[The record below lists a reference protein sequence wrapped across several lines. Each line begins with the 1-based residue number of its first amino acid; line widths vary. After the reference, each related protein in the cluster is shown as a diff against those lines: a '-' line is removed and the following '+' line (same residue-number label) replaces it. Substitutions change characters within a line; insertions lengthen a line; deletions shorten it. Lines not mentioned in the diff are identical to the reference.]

1 MFLCESVLLNDKF
14 VFLLAINL
22 ILFFTK
28 NHFVADANRNFTMN
42 ISTFFSR
49 ANLKINIHNLS
60 YLPRWIIVLIDF
72 SVLLMSFFLTYM
84 ILKGTGLDYI
94 ITKHKL
100 TFISLFFGINIFFF
114 WLFRTYSGIIRHSSY
129 IDAIKILFSQT
140 SVLVFFLFFNFLFE
154 LLFKEK
160 AFLNTALFINMV
172 LSFCGLFLY
181 RVVVKQTFE
190 LYFIEKTDHKLIK
203 AIIYGTDANAIS
215 VANALKFET
224 PSRFKIVAFVD
235 KNNQNAS
242 KRMLDLPI
250 LVQRK
255 KLPALMRS
263 VGAEGLVIADKSLSK
278 EEQLVIID
286 QCLEFNYKVYTIPS
300 ISDWENQKEISQK
313 VKNIQIEDLLERDP
327 IVLDSISIS
336 RQLEGKT
343 ILITGAAGSIGS
355 EIVRQLLSFNPR
367 KLIILDQAE
376 TPLHHIRLEV
386 EDIKSDTI
394 IRTVIADIRNKAALE
409 RIFKLYKPEMVYH
422 AAAYKHVP
430 LMEENPSQAILTNV
444 EGTKNLADLSCKYSV
459 NKFVMISTDKAVN
472 PSNVMGASKR
482 IAEKYVQSLSLKCKE
497 NIDFYAT
504 KFITTRFGNVLGSNG
519 SVVPLF
525 TKQIAEGGPVTI
537 THPDIIRYFMTIPE
551 ACQLVLEAGSMGNG
565 GEIYIFDMG
574 KPVKIIDL
582 ARKMI
587 KLAGFNPERDIKIK
601 IVGLRPGEKLYEE
614 LLNDTSKTLPTY
626 HEKIMIAEEIQAEF
640 EDLHL
645 HIDELIGI
653 ASFFDNDDIVV
664 KMKKIVPEFISMNST
679 YTQLDK

>member
-1 MFLCESVLLNDKF
+1 ME
-14 VFLLAINL
+14 
-22 ILFFTK
+22 
-28 NHFVADANRNFTMN
+28 
-42 ISTFFSR
+42 ISKYFSR
-49 ANLKINIHNLS
+49 DYLKFNIHNLS
-60 YLPRWIIVLIDF
+60 YLPRWIIVLIDI
-72 SVLLMSFFLTYM
+72 SVLVMSFILTFV
-84 ILKGTGLDYI
+84 IFKGTGLNYIVTDYA
-94 ITKHKL
+94 L
-100 TFISLFFGINIFFF
+100 TFIGLFFVTNIFFF

-129 IDAIKILFSQT
+129 IDAVKILFSQT
-140 SVLVFFLFFNFLFE
+140 AVLVFFLFFNFIFE
-154 LLFKEK
+154 LVFKEK
-160 AFLNTALFINMV
+160 AFLNTALFINIV

-190 LYFIEKTDHKLIK
+190 LYFKEKTGHKLIK

-215 VANALKFET
+215 VANALKFES

-278 EEQLVIID
+278 EEKLTIID

-300 ISDWENQKEISQK
+300 VSDWENQKEISQK

-327 IVLDSISIS
+327 IVLDCVSISK
-336 RQLEGKT
+336 QLMGKT

-355 EIVRQLLSFNPR
+355 EIVRQILGFNP
-367 KLIILDQAE
+367 KKVIILDQAE
-376 TPLHHIRLEV
+376 TPLHHIGLEV
-386 EDIKSDTI
+386 EGIKGDTI
-394 IRTVIADIRNKAALE
+394 IHSVIVDVRNKTALE
-409 RIFKLYKPEMVYH
+409 KVFKQYRPQMVYH

-444 EGTKNLADLSCKYSV
+444 DGTKNLADLACEYHV
-459 NKFVMISTDKAVN
+459 AKFVMISTDKAVN

-482 IAEKYVQSLSLKCKE
+482 IAEKYVQSLYLKCKE
-497 NIDFYAT
+497 NKGMHAT

-525 TKQIAEGGPVTI
+525 SKQIAEGGPVTI

-587 KLAGFNPERDIKIK
+587 KLAGFSPDRDIKIK
-601 IVGLRPGEKLYEE
+601 VVGLRPGEKLYEE

-626 HEKIMIAEEIQAEF
+626 HEKIMIAQELQMEY

-645 HIDELIGI
+645 DIQELIGI
-653 ASFFDNDDIVV
+653 ASFFDNDDIVA
-664 KMKKIVPEFISMNST
+664 KMKKIVPEFVSMNSVYAT
-679 YTQLDK
+679 LDK

>member
-1 MFLCESVLLNDKF
+1 MKR
-14 VFLLAINL
+14 L
-22 ILFFTK
+22 IDFTG
-28 NHFVADANRNFTMN
+28 
-42 ISTFFSR
+42 
-49 ANLKINIHNLS
+49 ANLRFNIHNLS
-60 YLPRWIIVLIDF
+60 YLPRWIIVIIDF
-72 SVLLMSFFLTYM
+72 TVLITSFLFTYSIFL
-84 ILKGTGLDYI
+84 GTGLDYI
-94 ITKHKL
+94 ITKNFV
-100 TFISLFFGINIFFF
+100 TFIGLFFGVNLFFF

-129 IDAIKILFSQT
+129 IDAMKLLFSQT

-154 LLFKEK
+154 MLYKEK
-160 AFLNTALFINMV
+160 VFLNTALFINIV

-181 RVVVKQTFE
+181 RVIVKQTFE
-190 LYFIEKTDHKLIK
+190 IYFIEKNENKLIK
-203 AIIYGTDANAIS
+203 TVIFGTDANAIS
-215 VANALKFET
+215 VAKSLKIEI
-224 PSRFKIVAFVD
+224 PSRFKIVAFID

-255 KLPALMRS
+255 KIPALMRS

-278 EEQLVIID
+278 EEQLVLIE
-286 QCLEFNYKVYTIPS
+286 QCLEYNYKVYNIPTIT
-300 ISDWENQKEISQK
+300 DWENQKEISQK
-313 VKNIQIEDLLERDP
+313 VKNIQIEDLLEREA
-327 IVLDSISIS
+327 IRLDSVGIS
-336 RQLEGKT
+336 RQLEDKT

-355 EIVRQLLSFNPR
+355 EIVRQVLSFNP
-367 KLIILDQAE
+367 KKVIILDQAE
-376 TPLHHIRLEV
+376 TPLHHICLEV
-386 EDIKSDTI
+386 EGIKLDTI
-394 IRTVIADIRNKAALE
+394 IHTVIADIRNKVALE
-409 RIFKLYKPEMVYH
+409 CVFKMHLPQLVYH

-444 EGTKNLADLSCKYSV
+444 EGTKNLADLSCKYKV
-459 NKFVMISTDKAVN
+459 HKFVMISTDKAVN

-482 IAEKYVQSLSLKCKE
+482 IAEKYVQSLHLKNKLI
-497 NIDFYAT
+497 NGLHST

-587 KLAGFNPERDIKIK
+587 KLAGFIPEKDIKIK
-601 IVGLRPGEKLYEE
+601 IVGLRPGEKLFEE
-614 LLNDTSKTLPTY
+614 LLNDTSKTLPT
-626 HEKIMIAEEIQAEF
+626 HHDKITIAEEIQFEF
-640 EDLHL
+640 EDLHT

-653 ASFFDNDDIVV
+653 AGFFDNDDIVS
-664 KMKKIVPEFISMNST
+664 KMKKIVPEFISMNSS
-679 YTQLDK
+679 YTLLDK